1 MGLPWLK
8 LSCALLTPGNPRR
21 YVMLR
26 SERVKK
32 GLEKVGSRALMYATG
47 MTKSEMERPFIGIA
61 SSFTDLV
68 PGHIHLRELERS
80 IEHGIYAGGGTAFV
94 FGIPAICDGIA
105 MGHLGMHCSLPS
117 RELIADSIEMVA
129 TAHALDG
136 LILLT
141 NCDKI
146 TPGMMMA
153 ACRMNIPAIVVTG
166 GPMLSGRSKMRRL
179 SFVKDTF
186 EAVGRHRAGHISRE
200 ELEELE
206 CNACPGAGA
215 CQGLYTANTMA
226 CVSEAIGIAM
236 PGGATALAASAKRER
251 IAYESGERI
260 VGLVKKNITPK
271 RIMTLKAFENAMRVD
286 MALGGS
292 TNTVL
297 HMTAIAHELGIRLP
311 LDMFDKISRE
321 TPHISDILPSGKYFM
336 EDLEFAGGI
345 PAVLKRLKSE
355 LNDHITV
362 SGRTIYQIADS
373 ARIDDE
379 EVIRPLNRPYHKEG
393 GIAVLKG
400 NIAPDGG
407 VVKQTAVQERIKR
420 FMGKAKVFNSEEEAM
435 KAIMAK
441 NIKAGDCVVI
451 RYEGPK
457 GGPGMR
463 EMLSPTAAIVGMG
476 LADKVALITDG
487 RFSGGTQGPCIGH
500 ISPEAVEN
508 GPIAAIRNGDIIE
521 IDIPKRKL
529 ELKISKAE
537 LAKRMKRIK
546 AHKPKV
552 ATGYLARYAKLVTS
566 ASTGAVMKG

>member
-1 MGLPWLK
+1 MF
-8 LSCALLTPGNPRR
+8 
-21 YVMLR
+21 R

-47 MTKSEMERPFIGIA
+47 MTKSEIERPFIGIA

-80 IEHGIYAGGGTAFV
+80 IEHGIYAAGGTAFV

-117 RELIADSIEMVA
+117 RELIADSVEMVT

-153 ACRMNIPAIVVTG
+153 ASRMNIPAIVVTG
-166 GPMLSGRSKMRRL
+166 GPMVSGRSQMRRL
-179 SFVKDTF
+179 SFVKDTL
-186 EAVGRHRAGHISRE
+186 EALGRHRAGHITKN
-200 ELEELE
+200 ELDELE
-206 CNACPGAGA
+206 CNACPGAGS

-226 CVSEAIGIAM
+226 CVSEAIGMAM
-236 PGGATALAASAKRER
+236 PGGATALASSANRER
-251 IAYESGERI
+251 IAYLSGERI
-260 VGLVKKNITPK
+260 VELVRKDITPRK
-271 RIMTLKAFENAMRVD
+271 IMTVKAFENAMRVD

-297 HMTAIAHELGIRLP
+297 HMTAIAHELGIKVP
-311 LDMFDKISRE
+311 LEMYDTISRD
-321 TPHISDILPSGKYFM
+321 TPHISDILPAGQYFM

-345 PAVLKRLKSE
+345 PAVMKRLKPK
-355 LNDHITV
+355 LNDHMTV
-362 SGRTIYQIADS
+362 SGRTIYEIADA
-373 ARIDDE
+373 ARISDE

-400 NIAPDGG
+400 NIAPDGA
-407 VVKQTAVQERIKR
+407 VVKQTAVQEKVKR
-420 FMGKAKVFNSEEEAM
+420 FTGKAKVFNSEEDSM
-435 KAIMAK
+435 KAILAGK
-441 NIKAGDCVVI
+441 IKAGDCVVI

-463 EMLSPTAAIVGMG
+463 EMLSPTATIVGMG

-487 RFSGGTQGPCIGH
+487 RFSGGTQGPCLGH
-500 ISPEAVEN
+500 ISPEAAEG
-508 GPIAAIRNGDIIE
+508 GPVAAIRDGDIIE
-521 IDIPKRKL
+521 IDIPGRKL
-529 ELKISKAE
+529 ELKVSKAE
-537 LAKRMKRIK
+537 LTKRMKTIK
-546 AHKPKV
+546 AQKPKIT
-552 ATGYLARYAKLVTS
+552 TGYLARYAKLVTS

>member
-1 MGLPWLK
+1 M
-8 LSCALLTPGNPRR
+8 S
-21 YVMLR
+21 R

-32 GLEKVGSRALMYATG
+32 GLEKVGSRALMYGTG
-47 MTKSEMERPFIGIA
+47 MTKSEIGKPFIGIA

-80 IEHGIYAGGGTAFV
+80 IEHGIYAAGGAAFV

-117 RELIADSIEMVA
+117 RELIADSVEMVT

-153 ACRMNIPAIVVTG
+153 ASRMNIPAIVVTG
-166 GPMLSGRSKMRRL
+166 GPMISGRSQMRRL
-179 SFVKDTF
+179 SFVKDTL
-186 EAVGRHRAGHISRE
+186 EALGRHRAGHISKQ
-200 ELEELE
+200 ELDELE

-226 CVSEAIGIAM
+226 CVSEAIGMAM
-236 PGGATALAASAKRER
+236 PGGATALASSANRER
-251 IAYESGERI
+251 IAYLSGERI
-260 VGLVKKNITPK
+260 VEIVKKDITPK
-271 RIMTLKAFENAMRVD
+271 KIMTVKAFENAMRVD

-297 HMTAIAHELGIRLP
+297 HMTAIAHELGIKVP
-311 LDMFDKISRE
+311 LEMYDRISRD

-345 PAVLKRLKSE
+345 PAVMKRLRSK
-355 LNDHITV
+355 LNDHMTV
-362 SGRTIYQIADS
+362 SGKTIFEIADA

-379 EVIRPLNRPYHKEG
+379 EVIRPLDRPYHKEG

-400 NIAPDGG
+400 NIAPDGA
-407 VVKQTAVQERIKR
+407 VVKQTAVQEKIKR
-420 FMGKAKVFNSEEEAM
+420 FTGKAKVFNSEEDSM
-435 KAIMAK
+435 RAILAGK
-441 NIKAGDCVVI
+441 IKAGDCVVI

-463 EMLSPTAAIVGMG
+463 EMLSPTATIVGMG

-487 RFSGGTQGPCIGH
+487 RFSGGTQGPCLGH
-500 ISPEAVEN
+500 ISPEAAEG
-508 GPIAAIRNGDIIE
+508 GPIAAIRDGDIIE
-521 IDIPKRKL
+521 IDIPGRKL
-529 ELKISKAE
+529 ELKVSKPE
-537 LAKRMKRIK
+537 LSKRMKKIK
-546 AHKPKV
+546 ARKPKIT
-552 ATGYLARYAKLVTS
+552 TGYLARYAKLVTS

>member
-1 MGLPWLK
+1 
-8 LSCALLTPGNPRR
+8 
-21 YVMLR
+21 MLR
-26 SERVKK
+26 SDRVKK
-32 GLEKVGSRALMYATG
+32 GLEKVGSRSLMYATG

-68 PGHIHLRELERS
+68 PGHVHLRELERS
-80 IEHGIYAGGGTAFV
+80 IEHGIYAAGGTAFV

-105 MGHLGMHCSLPS
+105 MGHLGMHCSLPL
-117 RELIADSIEMVA
+117 RELIADSVEMVT

-166 GPMLSGRSKMRRL
+166 GPMLSGRSGLKRL
-179 SFVKDTF
+179 SLVKDTF
-186 EAVGRHRAGHISRE
+186 EAVGRHRAGEITRE

-215 CQGLYTANTMA
+215 CQGLYTANTMS
-226 CVSEAIGIAM
+226 CLSEALGIAM

-251 IAYESGERI
+251 IAYLSGECI
-260 VGLVKKNITPK
+260 VEIVKKGITPK
-271 RIMTLKAFENAMRVD
+271 KILTPKAIENALRVD

-297 HMTAIAHELGIRLP
+297 HVTAIAHELGIKMP
-311 LDMFDKISRE
+311 LDVFDKISRE

-345 PAVLKRLKSE
+345 PAVMKRLKPE
-355 LNDHITV
+355 LSNLPTV
-362 SGRTIYQIADS
+362 SGRTIYQIADA

-379 EVIRPLNRPYHKEG
+379 EVIRPLNRPYHREG

-400 NIAPDGG
+400 NIAPDGA
-407 VVKQTAVQERIKR
+407 VVKQSAVQEKIKH
-420 FMGKAKVFNSEEEAM
+420 FTGKAKCFNSEEDAM
-435 KAIMAK
+435 RAIMEK
-441 NIKAGDCVVI
+441 KITAGDCVVI

-500 ISPEAVEN
+500 IAPEAAEG
-508 GPIAAIRNGDIIE
+508 GPIAAIRNGDTIE
-521 IDIPKRKL
+521 IDINKRKL
-529 ELKISKAE
+529 ELKVSKAE
-537 LAKRMKRIK
+537 LTKRMRSIK
-546 AHKPKV
+546 AHKPKI
-552 ATGYLARYAKLVTS
+552 TKGYLARYAKLVTS
-566 ASTGAVMKG
+566 AGTGAVMKG

>member
-1 MGLPWLK
+1 MF
-8 LSCALLTPGNPRR
+8 
-21 YVMLR
+21 R

-32 GLEKVGSRALMYATG
+32 GLEKVGSRSLMYATG
-47 MTKSEMERPFIGIA
+47 MTKSEIERPFIGIA

-68 PGHIHLRELERS
+68 PGHVHLRELERS
-80 IEHGIYAGGGTAFV
+80 VEHGIYAAGGTAFV

-105 MGHLGMHCSLPS
+105 MGHLGMHCSLPL
-117 RELIADSIEMVA
+117 RELIADSVEMVA

-153 ACRMNIPAIVVTG
+153 ASRMNIPAIVVTG
-166 GPMLSGRSKMRRL
+166 GPMLSGRAQMRRL
-179 SFVKDTF
+179 SLVKDTF
-186 EAVGRHRAGHISRE
+186 EALGRHKAGHISRE

-226 CVSEAIGIAM
+226 CVSEAIGMAV
-236 PGGATALAASAKRER
+236 PGGATALASSAKRER
-251 IAYESGERI
+251 IAFVSGERI
-260 VGLVKKNITPK
+260 VELVRKEITPK
-271 RIMTLKAFENAMRVD
+271 KIMTLKAFENALRVD

-297 HMTAIAHELGIRLP
+297 HVTAIAHELGIKLP
-311 LDMFDKISRE
+311 MEVFDSISRD

-345 PAVLKRLKSE
+345 PAVMKRLKAKLS
-355 LNDHITV
+355 DHMTV
-362 SGRTIYQIADS
+362 SGKTVYQIADS
-373 ARIDDE
+373 ARIEDE

-400 NIAPDGG
+400 NIAPDGA
-407 VVKQTAVQERIKR
+407 VVKQTAVQEKVKR
-420 FMGKAKVFNSEEEAM
+420 FTGKAKAFDSEEDAM
-435 KAIMAK
+435 RAIMAG
-441 NIKAGDCVVI
+441 NIKAGDCIVI

-463 EMLSPTAAIVGMG
+463 EMLSPTAAIVGLG

-487 RFSGGTQGPCIGH
+487 RFSGGTQGPCLGH
-500 ISPEAVEN
+500 ISPEAAEG
-508 GPIAAIRNGDIIE
+508 GPIAAIRDGDTIE
-521 IDIPKRKL
+521 IDIPKRRL
-529 ELKISKAE
+529 ELKVSKAE
-537 LAKRMKRIK
+537 LAKRMKTIK
-546 AHKPKV
+546 ARKPKIT
-552 ATGYLARYAKLVTS
+552 TGYLARYAKLVTS

>member
-1 MGLPWLK
+1 
-8 LSCALLTPGNPRR
+8 
-21 YVMLR
+21 
-26 SERVKK
+26 ERVKK
-32 GLEKVGSRALMYATG
+32 GLEKVGSRALMYGTG
-47 MTKSEMERPFIGIA
+47 MTKSEIDKPFIGIA

-80 IEHGIYAGGGTAFV
+80 IEHGIYAAGGAAFV

-117 RELIADSIEMVA
+117 RELIADSVEMVT

-153 ACRMNIPAIVVTG
+153 ASRMNIPAIVVTG
-166 GPMLSGRSKMRRL
+166 GPMISGRSQMRRL
-179 SFVKDTF
+179 SFVKDTL
-186 EAVGRHRAGHISRE
+186 EALGRHRAGHISKA
-200 ELEELE
+200 ELDELE

-226 CVSEAIGIAM
+226 CVSEAIGMAM
-236 PGGATALAASAKRER
+236 PGGATALASSANRER
-251 IAYESGERI
+251 IAYVSGERI
-260 VGLVKKNITPK
+260 VELVKKDITPK
-271 RIMTLKAFENAMRVD
+271 KIMTVKAFENAMRVD

-297 HMTAIAHELGIRLP
+297 HMTAIAHELGIKVP
-311 LDMFDKISRE
+311 LEMYDRISRD

-345 PAVLKRLKSE
+345 PAVMKRLRSK
-355 LNDHITV
+355 LNDHMTV
-362 SGRTIYQIADS
+362 SGKTIFEIADA

-379 EVIRPLNRPYHKEG
+379 EVIRPLDRPYHKEG

-400 NIAPDGG
+400 NIAPDGA
-407 VVKQTAVQERIKR
+407 VVKQTAVQEKIKR
-420 FMGKAKVFNSEEEAM
+420 FTGKAKVFNSEEDSM
-435 KAIMAK
+435 RAILAGK
-441 NIKAGDCVVI
+441 IKAGDCVVI

-463 EMLSPTAAIVGMG
+463 EMLSPTATIVGMG

-487 RFSGGTQGPCIGH
+487 RFSGGTQGPCLGH
-500 ISPEAVEN
+500 ISPEAAEG
-508 GPIAAIRNGDIIE
+508 GPIAAIRDGDIIE
-521 IDIPKRKL
+521 IDIPGRKL
-529 ELKISKAE
+529 ELKVSKPE
-537 LAKRMKRIK
+537 LAKRMKKIK
-546 AHKPKV
+546 AQKPKIT
-552 ATGYLARYAKLVTS
+552 TGYLARYAKLVTS